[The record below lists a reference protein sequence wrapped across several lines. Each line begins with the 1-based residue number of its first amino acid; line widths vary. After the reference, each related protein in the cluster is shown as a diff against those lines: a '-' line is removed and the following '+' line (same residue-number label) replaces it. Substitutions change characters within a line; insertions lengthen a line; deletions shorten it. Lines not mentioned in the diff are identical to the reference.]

1 MHSPNLPDMI
11 DTDACWAAVL
21 ARDPAA
27 DGRFY
32 YSVATTGVYC
42 RPSCPSR
49 KPNQE
54 NVRFHANREEA
65 VRAGFRPCRRCKPD
79 EPALVV
85 RQAAAISAICRHI
98 ETAEEVPSLT
108 ELAAQA
114 GMSPYHLHRLFKSLT
129 GLTPKAY
136 AAALRAKRLPGALAQ
151 SGSLTQALYEA
162 GYNSSGRFYAES
174 QRILGMTP
182 ARYRGGG
189 AGTEIRFAV
198 GECSLGS
205 ILVAMSPLGVCAIF
219 LGDDPQ
225 VLIRDLQDR
234 FAKARLVGGDETFE
248 RFVAQVVGFVE
259 APALGLSLPLDIRG
273 TAFQQ
278 RVWQALRD
286 IPFGSQVS
294 YSEMARRIGAPKAVR
309 AVAGACAANPLAV
322 VIPCHRVVSSDGSLS
337 GYRWGIARKAELLR
351 REREP

>member
-1 MHSPNLPDMI
+1 MTTLDHAEMI

-21 ARDPAA
+21 ARDTAM
-27 DGRFY
+27 DGHFY

-49 KPNQE
+49 KPKQK
-54 NVRFHANREEA
+54 NVSFHASRDAAEG
-65 VRAGFRPCRRCKPD
+65 AGFRPCRRCRPD
-79 EPALVV
+79 EPALAQ
-85 RQAAAISAICRHI
+85 RQAAAISAICQSM
-98 ETAEEVPSLT
+98 ETAEEMPTLT
-108 ELAAQA
+108 DLAAQA
-114 GMSPYHLHRLFKSLT
+114 GMSPYHFHRLFKSVT

-136 AAALRAKRLPGALAQ
+136 GAALRARRLRGTMIQGGSVTEAL
-151 SGSLTQALYEA
+151 LDA

-182 ARYRGGG
+182 ARYRRGG

-198 GECSLGS
+198 GECSLGA

-225 VLIRDLQDR
+225 ALICDLQNR
-234 FAKARLVGGDETFE
+234 FARAHLVGGNEAFE
-248 RFVAQVVGFVE
+248 QFVAQVVGFVE
-259 APALGLSLPLDIRG
+259 APALGLDLPLDIRG

-278 RVWQALRD
+278 RVWQALQD
-286 IPFGSQVS
+286 IPFGAQVS
-294 YSEMARRIGAPKAVR
+294 YSEMAQRIGAPKAVR

-322 VIPCHRVVSSDGSLS
+322 VIPCHRVVRSDGSLS
-337 GYRWGIARKAELLR
+337 GYRWGVGRKAELLR

>member
-1 MHSPNLPDMI
+1 MNSLDHAEMM

-21 ARDPAA
+21 ARDTAA

-49 KPNQE
+49 KPKQK
-54 NVRFHANREEA
+54 NVRFHASREEA
-65 VRAGFRPCRRCKPD
+65 ESAGFRPCRRCKPD
-79 EPALVV
+79 EPALAV
-85 RQAAAISAICRHI
+85 RQAVAISAICRHI

-136 AAALRAKRLPGALAQ
+136 AAALRARRLPGTLAQ
-151 SGSLTQALYEA
+151 SGSVTQAFYEA

-174 QRILGMTP
+174 QRILGMSP

>member
-1 MHSPNLPDMI
+1 MNSLDLPDMM

-21 ARDPAA
+21 ARDTAA

-49 KPNQE
+49 KPKQE
-54 NVRFHANREEA
+54 NVRFHASREEA
-65 VRAGFRPCRRCKPD
+65 EGAGFRPCRRCKPD
-79 EPALVV
+79 EPALAV

-98 ETAEEVPSLT
+98 ETADEVPSLT
-108 ELAAQA
+108 ELADHA
-114 GMSPYHLHRLFKSLT
+114 GLSPYHLHRIFKSHT

-136 AAALRAKRLPGALAQ
+136 AAALRARRLRDALAR
-151 SGSLTQALYEA
+151 GGRVTAALLDA
-162 GYNSSGRFYAES
+162 GYHSSGHFHEASRHV
-174 QRILGMTP
+174 LGMTP

-198 GECSLGS
+198 GECSLGA

-234 FAKARLVGGDETFE
+234 FARARLVGGDETFE

-259 APALGLSLPLDIRG
+259 APALGLSLPLDIQG